1 MKIAYW
7 DTEQRAQPP
16 PALGE
21 IKGTPTIKAF
31 VPNRK
36 SSNNKKEVLEYNQER
51 KVRDLLRFATTTMP
65 SYVESLADAAALAKF
80 DAKAAE
86 WGLPRILVFSKS
98 SGTSSL
104 LKALSSEYRRR
115 VLIGELKLTAKTAKI
130 AEQYAVTEAPV
141 LVGLRAAGGEP
152 LRFEKKEATYG
163 RLSTFFGKV
172 ALNKPVLKKPEAPRT
187 DKEEV

>member
-7 DTEQRAQPP
+7 DTEQGANPP

-31 VPNRK
+31 VPKR
-36 SSNNKKEVLEYNQER
+36 SSTTNKKEVVEYQQER
-51 KVRDLLRFATTTMP
+51 KVRDLLRFATSTMP
-65 SYVESLADAAALAKF
+65 SYVEALADAAAVAAF

-104 LKALSSEYRRR
+104 LKALSGEYRRR
-115 VLIGELKLTAKTAKI
+115 VLIGEIKMTTKTAAIVEKY
-130 AEQYAVTEAPV
+130 EVKEAPT
-141 LVGLRAAGGEP
+141 LIGLRAAGGEP
-152 LRFEKKEATYG
+152 LRFEKKEPTYF
-163 RLSTFFGKV
+163 RLDTFFGKV
-172 ALNKPVLKKPEAPRT
+172 ALKKPVLKKPAAK
-187 DKEEV
+187 DEV